1 MSQPENLK
9 FAESHEWITTGETI
23 ATVGISDHA
32 QEELSDIVYVELPE
46 VGRQVE
52 KGESVAVVESVKAA
66 SDIYAPASGKITEIN
81 PALED
86 DPAKVNADAFGAG
99 WLFKIK
105 LADPTE
111 LDSLL
116 TPAAYQAQLG

>member
-9 FAESHEWITTGETI
+9 FAGSHEWITTGEET
-23 ATVGISDHA
+23 ATVGISHHA
-32 QEELSDIVYVELPE
+32 QEELSDIVFVELPE

-52 KGESVAVVESVKAA
+52 KGESIAVVESVKAA
-66 SDIYAPASGKITEIN
+66 SDIYAPASGEIVAVN
-81 PALED
+81 TALEE
-86 DPAKVNADAFGAG
+86 DPAKVNADAWGEG

-105 LADPTE
+105 LSNPAE

-116 TPAAYQAQLG
+116 SPESYASQIS

>member
-9 FAESHEWITTGETI
+9 FAESHEWIATAAET
-23 ATVGISDHA
+23 AAVGISDHA
-32 QEELSDIVYVELPE
+32 QEELSDIVFVELPE
-46 VGRQVE
+46 VGRTVT

-66 SDIYAPASGKITEIN
+66 SDIYAPASGEITEVN
-81 PALED
+81 TALED
-86 DPAKVNADAFGAG
+86 DPAKVNSDAFGEG

-105 LADPTE
+105 LSAPDE

-116 TPAAYQAQLG
+116 SPEAYAAQIS

>member
-9 FAESHEWITTGETI
+9 FAESHEWITAGEEI
-23 ATVGISDHA
+23 ASVGISHHA

-52 KGESVAVVESVKAA
+52 KGESIAVVESVKAA
-66 SDIYAPASGKITEIN
+66 SDIYAPASGEIAEVN
-81 PALED
+81 PALD
-86 DPAKVNADAFGAG
+86 ADPAKVNADAFGEG

-105 LADPTE
+105 LSDPAE
-111 LDSLL
+111 LEALL
-116 TPAAYQAQLG
+116 DPAAYEAQIK

>member
-1 MSQPENLK
+1 MSQPDNLK
-9 FAESHEWITTGETI
+9 FAESHEWITTGDET
-23 ATVGISDHA
+23 ATVGITHHA

-52 KGESVAVVESVKAA
+52 QGESIAVVESVKAA
-66 SDIYAPASGKITEIN
+66 SDIYAPASGEIVEVN
-81 PALED
+81 GALED
-86 DPAKVNADAFGAG
+86 DPAKVNEDAFGEG

-105 LADPTE
+105 ISSAAE

-116 TPAAYQAQLG
+116 DADAYNSQIS

>member
-9 FAESHEWITTGETI
+9 FAESHEWITTSAET
-23 ATVGISDHA
+23 AAVGISDHA
-32 QEELSDIVYVELPE
+32 QEELSDIVFVELPE
-46 VGRQVE
+46 VGRTVT

-66 SDIYAPASGKITEIN
+66 SDIYAPASGEITEVN
-81 PALED
+81 TALED
-86 DPAKVNADAFGAG
+86 DPAKVNSDAFGEG

-105 LADPTE
+105 LSAPDE

-116 TPAAYQAQLG
+116 SPEAYAAQIS